1 MSYYAHSCTSDC
13 AIPVEYIPHL
23 IAGYNE
29 YQDRTG
35 GPHTKDV
42 YEVFSRF
49 GFVLEPMYCIRNNN
63 GVENNL
69 TFWFEHNNWHSED
82 AEDLFNI
89 IAPFVKPGSYISFQG
104 EDDNMWAYYFD
115 GTSWEEYYGITCFP
129 GMPSELP
136 NRVLDAGSSIESNL
150 AVIFGTDLAS
160 QIPQEIIEA
169 IRSFKTPSVL
179 EAIAHTLFDV
189 ITRKV
194 APPSP
199 LQEGLLRSLIMEDH
213 A

>member
-13 AIPVEYIPHL
+13 VIPEKNIPLL
-23 IAGYNE
+23 IAEYNK
-29 YQDRTG
+29 YKDDDG
-35 GPHTKDV
+35 GPCEDDV
-42 YEVFSRF
+42 YEIFSHF
-49 GFVLEPMYCIRNNN
+49 GFTLEPMYSVRNHINI
-63 GVENNL
+63 EQNL
-69 TFWFEHNNWHSED
+69 TFWFEHNRWDSDDTEYF
-82 AEDLFNI
+82 FNI
-89 IAPFVKPGSYISFQG
+89 IAPYVKPGSYISFQG

-115 GTSWEEYYGITCFP
+115 GKSWEEYYGVTCFP

-136 NRVLDAGSSIESNL
+136 NRILDAGSSIESNL
-150 AVIFGTDLAS
+150 SVIFGTDLAS

-199 LQEGLLRSLIMEDH
+199 LQEGLLRSLIMEDR